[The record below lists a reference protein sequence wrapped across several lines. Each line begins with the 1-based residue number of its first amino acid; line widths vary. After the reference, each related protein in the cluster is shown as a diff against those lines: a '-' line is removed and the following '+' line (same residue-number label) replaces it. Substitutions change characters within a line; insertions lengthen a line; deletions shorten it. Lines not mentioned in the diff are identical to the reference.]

1 MLHREA
7 EAGLQSEVGGGAI
20 TIEEDRLERL
30 VEAVSLAAAG
40 AFKEATGHLDPV
52 EPDRFGFIEES
63 LRIFLTELDAS
74 KEQAEQALAKL
85 HAAKLD
91 LEQKLETIERQ
102 QIAIQELSTPIID
115 VWDDILTLPVIGL
128 MDEARATDMTEKLLR
143 RVVDARARWVLVD
156 LTGVRAMDSATADH
170 LLRLAR
176 SVRMIGCR
184 CIVTGI
190 SPDIALM
197 LVELGVG
204 LEDLT
209 PMRSLREGLKH
220 CLADRARSGGA
231 QDALR

>member
-1 MLHREA
+1 MLLREA
-7 EAGLQSEVGGGAI
+7 EDGLQTKGGGEAI

-30 VEAVSLAAAG
+30 VEAVSLASAG

-52 EPDRFGFIEES
+52 EPDRFGYIEEA
-63 LRIFLTELDAS
+63 LRIFLIELEAS
-74 KEQAEQALAKL
+74 KEQADLALVKL
-85 HAAKLD
+85 QAAKLD
-91 LEQKLETIERQ
+91 LERKLETIERQ
-102 QIAIQELSTPIID
+102 QLAIQELSTPIID

-170 LLRLAR
+170 LIRLAR

-220 CLADRARSGGA
+220 CLAARAPGGGA
-231 QDALR
+231 QDRRQ

>member
-1 MLHREA
+1 MLLHEA
-7 EAGLQSEVGGGAI
+7 EDRLQIEGGEGAI
-20 TIEEDRLERL
+20 TIEEGRLERL
-30 VEAVSLAAAG
+30 IEAVSLASAG
-40 AFKEATGHLDPV
+40 AFKEATGHLGPV
-52 EPDRFGFIEES
+52 KPDRFGHIEEAI
-63 LRIFLTELDAS
+63 RIFLMELAIS

-91 LEQKLETIERQ
+91 LEQKLETIEHQ

-128 MDEARATDMTEKLLR
+128 MDEARATGMTEKLLR

-156 LTGVRAMDSATADH
+156 LTGVRSMDSATADH
-170 LLRLAR
+170 LIRLAR

-204 LEDLT
+204 VEELT

-220 CLADRARSGGA
+220 CLADRERGGRA
-231 QDALR
+231 QDPRR